1 MPQMENISLPPG
13 ERYGCWRHSQGS
25 CAHQASA
32 LSPNGILRSRQTFL
46 EDFPGPLASFTE
58 QTNVYLR

>member
-1 MPQMENISLPPG
+1 MPQMANISLSPG

-32 LSPNGILRSRQTFL
+32 LSPSGILTSRQTFL
-46 EDFPGPLASFTE
+46 EDFPRPLA
-58 QTNVYLR
+58 